1 MLAMERR
8 DKILKILAEEKH
20 VKVPDLAKA
29 FSVTEETIRRDLD
42 KLEKDGFCIKSYGG
56 AMLKEN
62 LSFDLP
68 FHVRQNKNVVG
79 KGQMGALVAS
89 LIGEGES
96 LFLDASTTAVFV
108 ARALKSF
115 SALTV
120 ITNSVEILME
130 LFDQPGW
137 TVVGTGGEVMHGYRA
152 MLGTRA
158 EEAIRSYYADTA
170 IISCK
175 CLDRDRGMC
184 ESRWDL
190 LSPKKAMIS
199 CSKRR
204 ILVADASKFDQS
216 SLAVNPGFQ
225 DIDYLVTD
233 KEPSKEWREFLAE
246 RDISILYPERTYT
259 A

>member
-20 VKVPDLAKA
+20 VKVPDLARA
-29 FSVTEETIRRDLD
+29 FQVTEETIRRDLE

-56 AMLKEN
+56 AMLKED

-68 FHVRQNKNVVG
+68 FHVRQNKNVMG

-89 LIGEGES
+89 LISEEES

-115 SALTV
+115 NKLTV

-130 LFDQPGW
+130 LFDRSGW
-137 TVVGTGGEVMHGYRA
+137 TVVGTGGEVMYGYRA

-158 EEAIRSYYADTA
+158 EEVLRSYYVDTA

-175 CLDRDRGMC
+175 CLAMDRGMC
-184 ESRWDL
+184 ESRYDL
-190 LSPKKAMIS
+190 LAPKKAMIS

-204 ILVADASKFDQS
+204 ILVADASKFDKT
-216 SLAVNPGFQ
+216 SLAVNPCFQ
-225 DIDYLVTD
+225 DIDCLVSD
-233 KEPSKEWREFLAE
+233 KEPSKEWMEFLSQ
-246 RDISILYPERTYT
+246 RDIQVLYPERT
-259 A
+259 